1 MKPAP
6 FAYQAPASLEAAL
19 ELLARHGGDAKILAG
34 GQSLIPVMNFRLAE
48 PALLVDINRLAE
60 LDFIRA
66 DEDGTLRIGA
76 MTRQRRLERDPLV
89 AARAPLL
96 HEAMPFIAHPQIRN
110 RGTFGGSLAHA
121 DPAAELPALAV
132 ALGARFRLRRAGGDR
147 WVEAGDFFAGLFTT
161 ALAPDEMLVEA
172 AIPPSPARTG
182 WAFLEIARRHGDYAQ
197 VGLAAR
203 VTLDESGRC
212 REARLVF
219 LSVGDGAG
227 RGARGGAGA
236 GRRGADAGRDRGRG
250 GDGGARRD
258 GAAERR
264 PRHRRVQ
271 APPGARADPPGPA
284 AGGRAGAA
292 RRRPVMSLEIALTGS
307 PSPSTA
313 ASTTARSSRA
323 CCSPTSCATTS
334 A

>member
-19 ELLARHGGDAKILAG
+19 ELLARHGGEAKILAG

-48 PALLVDINRLAE
+48 PALLVDINRLSE

-76 MTRQRRLERDPLV
+76 MARQRRLERDPLV

-132 ALGARFRLRRAGGDR
+132 ALGARLRLRRAGGDR

-172 AIPPSPARTG
+172 AIPPSSARTG

-219 LSVGDGAG
+219 LSVGDGPVEA
-227 RGARGGAGA
+227 RAAARGLAGEELTA
-236 GRRGADAGRDRGRG
+236 AALDAAAETAARDEMEPRSDVHASAEFKRHLARVLTRRALCLAADRARRGEDL
-250 GDGGARRD
+250 
-258 GAAERR
+258 
-264 PRHRRVQ
+264 
-271 APPGARADPPGPA
+271 
-284 AGGRAGAA
+284 
-292 RRRPVMSLEIALTGS
+292 S
-307 PSPSTA
+307 
-313 ASTTARSSRA
+313 
-323 CCSPTSCATTS
+323 
-334 A
+334 